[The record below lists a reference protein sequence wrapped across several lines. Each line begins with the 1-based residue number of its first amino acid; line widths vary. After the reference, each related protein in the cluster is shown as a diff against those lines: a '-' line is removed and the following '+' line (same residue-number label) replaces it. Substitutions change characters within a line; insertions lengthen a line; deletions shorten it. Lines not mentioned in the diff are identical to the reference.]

1 MITIPTNS
9 NIKPFQSKRTV
20 SHHVEKIK
28 ASPEQVFP
36 LLCPIQEYK
45 WIDGWQCEMVYS
57 DSGAVENNCV
67 FKEEK
72 TSPILFDLAIPTH
85 WIVSLYDPGK
95 YRIQFVLLTGTMA
108 IAKVDVEIQGLGG
121 KLSSIAWTFTITS
134 LSEEANRIINATTEQ
149 KAKLILS
156 VLGQSLKHYCE
167 TGELLR
173 LNGVTMMRM
182 GLSTSLAGVLKNHL
196 TRSGSERQ

>member
-1 MITIPTNS
+1 MTKNIPDS
-9 NIKPFQSKRTV
+9 NIKSFQSKRIV
-20 SHHVEKIK
+20 SHHVEKIN
-28 ASPEQVFP
+28 ATPEQIFP

-57 DSGAVENNCV
+57 DSGAIENNCI

-72 TSPILFDLAIPTH
+72 TSPILFDLSTPTY
-85 WIVSLYDPGK
+85 WMTSLYDPEK

-108 IAKVDVEIQGLGG
+108 VAKIDAEVQNLGE

-134 LSEEANRIINATTEQ
+134 LNDEANKIIGAATEQ

-167 TGELLR
+167 TEELIR
-173 LNGVTMMRM
+173 LNEANIVKI
-182 GLSTSLAGVLKNHL
+182 GLTTNLVGLLKSHL
-196 TRSGSERQ
+196 SRPGSER